1 MPRISA
7 QSTLAASVLLGLL
20 APPLAELARPLLFPS
35 LFFLMLLSMVSID
48 LPAELRATI
57 LRRREMVSISLWQ
70 MLGLPLLVAMLH
82 RLSPLGGEF
91 TAFAF
96 FTACAGTLFGA
107 PAFAALLGVDRGMVL
122 RGVLASTL
130 LMPLTLP
137 PLAAGFGAGGAL
149 DLFGYLWRLGL
160 FLLLPMAIGWGVRR
174 VLPADRIAD
183 SVLLRRGPILFLAI
197 FALAVMD
204 GVGPMFVAEPGRMLG
219 FVGTAFAVHWGFYG
233 ATRLLFVRAGRELAA
248 AAALLAAY
256 RNLGLLLAV
265 AGPMLPPDFIV
276 FVAVWQVPM
285 YLMPLLA
292 SRWAHLARR
301 GRSTSG

>member
-7 QSTLAASVLLGLL
+7 PSALAGSVLLGLL

-48 LPAELRATI
+48 LPAELRAT
-57 LRRREMVSISLWQ
+57 LVRRREVARIALWQ
-70 MLGLPLLVAMLH
+70 MVGLPLLVGVVH
-82 RLSPLGGEF
+82 RFSPLGGEL

-107 PAFAALLGVDRGMVL
+107 PAFAVLLGVDRGVVL
-122 RGVLASTL
+122 RGVLAATL

-137 PLAAGFGAGGAL
+137 PLAAVIGAGGAL
-149 DLFGYLWRLGL
+149 DLFGYLWRLAV
-160 FLLLPMAIGWGVRR
+160 FLLLPMAIGWGWRR
-174 VLPADRIAD
+174 VVPEDRIAD
-183 SVLLRRGPILFLAI
+183 SAMLRRGPILFLGI

-204 GVGPMFVAEPGRMLG
+204 GVGPMFVAESGRMAAL
-219 FVGTAFAVHWGFYG
+219 VGTAFAVHWGFFG
-233 ATRLLFVRAGRELAA
+233 ATRLVFLRAGRNVAT

-265 AGPMLPPDFIV
+265 AGPMLPADFIV
-276 FVAVWQVPM
+276 FVAVWQLPM
-285 YLMPLLA
+285 YVTPLLWE
-292 SRWAHLARR
+292 RV
-301 GRSTSG
+301 GR